1 LNHYEL
7 TMVLDPNIEEEG
19 ITNLLDRVA
28 SIVIKTN
35 GEITETDRWGLR
47 KLAYPI
53 RKQEKGYYILLRL
66 QADVALVGELE
77 KSLKLANEVLR
88 FMFIRTETK
97 EVACQKQGD

>member
-1 LNHYEL
+1 MNHYEL

-19 ITNLLDRVA
+19 ITNLLDKVA
-28 SIVIKTN
+28 SIVVKNN
-35 GEITETDRWGLR
+35 GEVIEADRWGLQ

-53 RKQEKGYYILLRL
+53 RKQEKGHYILLRL
-66 QADVALVGELE
+66 QSDIALIGELE
-77 KSLKLANEVLR
+77 KSLKLTNEVLR